1 MCRSETR
8 PEGVGLGEE
17 ERKGKEEEEELAEDG
32 GINGRTSA
40 ELVQNE
46 IKHVEE

>member
-1 MCRSETR
+1 M
-8 PEGVGLGEE
+8 EE
-17 ERKGKEEEEELAEDG
+17 KLAEDG
-32 GINGRTSA
+32 GINGRTLA